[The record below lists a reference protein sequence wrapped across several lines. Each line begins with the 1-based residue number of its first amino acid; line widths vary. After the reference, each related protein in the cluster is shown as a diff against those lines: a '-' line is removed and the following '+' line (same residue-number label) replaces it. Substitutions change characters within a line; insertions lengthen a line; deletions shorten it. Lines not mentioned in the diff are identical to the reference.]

1 MLLIHYEL
9 MSNITIKFNFYYNL
23 HTILKNGQVL
33 VSLKDY
39 NWKDHLD
46 HSLFRNM
53 GSLIEKKGL

>member
-1 MLLIHYEL
+1 